1 MTKSDDRLKE
11 ISNELNEHII
21 AVKGTLEL
29 VESSVSEGELNDL
42 LLKAIER
49 MDTIQRLSNEMVAV
63 IKSLLERMEE
73 IKTRKPD
80 IQAEKE

>member
-49 MDTIQRLSNEMVAV
+49 MDTIQRLSNEMIAV

-73 IKTRKPD
+73 IKTRKSD
-80 IQAEKE
+80 IQTEKE

>member
-49 MDTIQRLSNEMVAV
+49 MDTIQRLSNEMIAV

-73 IKTRKPD
+73 IKTKKSD

>member
-1 MTKSDDRLKE
+1 MAKSDDRLKE

-49 MDTIQRLSNEMVAV
+49 MDTIQRLSNEMIAV
-63 IKSLLERMEE
+63 LKSLLEKMEE
-73 IKTRKPD
+73 IKTKKSD
-80 IQAEKE
+80 I